1 MDRLE
6 LPQGPLGDLG
16 PHFGNHWSQKPGWCL
31 HGWWPVCVIF
41 TFFTIVIWVIFSET
55 WKEDFMKSAPAVA
68 LMVCRFRA
76 MTPAVSHNCS
86 VYSVGIL
93 LFLNCRIIFMSRR
106 KEKKKKLSTY
116 SHFLFFQ
123 PVWVVIM
130 EHCGVADNCLVLSS
144 RSARSGYKLFPL
156 LPKGSSSSLWP
167 QDRAKHG
174 PCSSLWSARVI
185 SVNQS
190 LTSGSFQSK
199 VQTKQS

>member
-1 MDRLE
+1 
-6 LPQGPLGDLG
+6 
-16 PHFGNHWSQKPGWCL
+16 
-31 HGWWPVCVIF
+31 
-41 TFFTIVIWVIFSET
+41 
-55 WKEDFMKSAPAVA
+55 MKSAPAIA

-106 KEKKKKLSTY
+106 KKKLSTY

-156 LPKGSSSSLWP
+156 LPRGSSSLRP
-167 QDRAKHG
+167 QDRASTVLAPHSG
-174 PCSSLWSARVI
+174 QLGSSRSTRL
-185 SVNQS
+185 
-190 LTSGSFQSK
+190 
-199 VQTKQS
+199 